1 MPNYP
6 LSFKPH
12 EYTYP
17 RILRAI
23 VNYSPILS
31 SQIFGKPSCS
41 PSGPISPVCCEPD
54 LVLEEPPP
62 KFP

>member
-1 MPNYP
+1 M
-6 LSFKPH
+6 
-12 EYTYP
+12 
-17 RILRAI
+17 LRAI

-31 SQIFGKPSCS
+31 SQIFGKPNCS
-41 PSGPISPVCCEPD
+41 PSGPISPVFWEPD